1 MRASRV
7 LLLLVL
13 LAATHGAA
21 FLVGYGPVQETV
33 LVPDRTQAQMQET
46 RSAEANVLAVTSN
59 GTGNIGSVEAKI
71 EPGQGRVLL
80 DTNPFVETDTQL
92 SAQTSARVASRITST
107 NLEDRDVTY
116 SFTIRGT
123 HLGGPSAG
131 AAMTVATVAAIRNE
145 TVRSDG
151 AITGTVRPDGHV
163 GRVGGV
169 LEKAVAAG
177 ESDISLLLV
186 PHDQTEVTYYRRAGS
201 GKVVEP
207 GLVIEGDPVE
217 PVRVDLNG
225 ETKRRFGMET
235 RGVRT
240 AEEATDL
247 LVTQR

>member
-1 MRASRV
+1 MKASRT

-21 FLVGYGPVQETV
+21 FLAGSGPIQETV
-33 LVPDRTQAQMQET
+33 LAPDRAQVPGT
-46 RSAEANVLAVTSN
+46 RTAEANVLAITSN
-59 GTGNIGSVEAKI
+59 GTGNVGSVQVTI

-92 SAQTSARVASRITST
+92 SAQTSASVASRITST
-107 NLEDRDVTY
+107 TLENRDVTY
-116 SFTIRGT
+116 SFTIQGT

-151 AITGTVRPDGHV
+151 AVTGTVRPDGRV

-177 ESDISLLLV
+177 GSDISLLLV
-186 PHDQTEVTYYRRAGS
+186 PHDQTEVTYYQRTETGEIV
-201 GKVVEP
+201 KP
-207 GLVIEGDPVE
+207 GLVIEGEPVE
-217 PVRVDLNG
+217 PVQVDLNG

-240 AEEATDL
+240 AEEAADL
-247 LVTQR
+247 LVTKR